1 MKNVSLIVLGMLLGI
16 TSVAYS
22 QKPDFQG
29 DLKELFK
36 GPSVV
41 SNDGSWLSTMKKWRI
56 DERKFLNYKDSEY
69 LKYGAHQRNKCFIYA
84 QMMVEDRYFY
94 DPILRKYTV
103 NRFLD
108 DVQKRYGG
116 LDAVLI
122 WPTYPNIGIDNR
134 NQFDLLADMPRGE
147 AGIKQM
153 VQDFK
158 KRGVKVFF
166 PIMIW
171 DKGTRDIGMSMP
183 LALVEEMKRIGADG
197 LNGDTMFGVT
207 EDFHKA
213 ADSISYPLILQPEV
227 AINDLRMVQWNQ
239 MSWGYFWNYEYVPG
253 VSVYKWLEPKHQVQ
267 ITNRWKIDKTDDLQY
282 AFFNGI
288 GYNAWENI
296 WGIWNQVPDRY
307 AAAIQRI
314 SSIYRQFPEVWS
326 SEGWEPHTPA
336 VQKGIFASAFPGD
349 DLCVYTL
356 VNRDS
361 IDKQGVQL
369 KLPLKK
375 GMVYFDIWNG
385 KAIIPQQMNDQIL
398 LDFPIEGLGFGAI
411 LAVKRESVNNKLS
424 RFLAKMNTLSTKPL
438 KSYSTA
444 WTPLPQQ
451 IVPIQ
456 KTALYL
462 NKPDGMILV
471 SGTANYT
478 FESNGVMV
486 EGNDLPLA
494 VGVQHPWED
503 RPSRSQKHTM
513 NIPSF
518 YMDQYPV
525 TNKQFKQFVDSTKYR
540 PKDDHNFLK
549 AWNNGMYPSGWDE
562 KPVTWVSIE
571 DARAY
576 AKWAGKRLPH
586 EWEWQYAGQ
595 GNDGRVYPWG
605 NKMDS
610 TMMPSPD
617 TCRNMHSPS
626 AVNSFQNAMS
636 PFGIMDMVGNVWQWT
651 DEYTDLHTR
660 SAILKGGSYYRPQ
673 TSMWYFPQAHE
684 LNKYGKYLLMSPG
697 KDRSGTVGFRCVADI
712 SLQQ

>member
-1 MKNVSLIVLGMLLGI
+1 MKNVSLIILGMLLGI
-16 TSVAYS
+16 TSVVYS

-36 GPSVV
+36 GPSSA
-41 SNDGSWLSTMKKWRI
+41 SNYESWLSTMKKWRT
-56 DERKFLNYKDSEY
+56 DERKSLNYKDSEY
-69 LKYGAHQRNKCFIYA
+69 LKQGEQRANKCFIYA

-103 NRFLD
+103 NRYLD

-134 NQFDLLADMPRGE
+134 NQFDLFADMPGGE
-147 AGIKQM
+147 VGIKQM

-207 EDFHKA
+207 EDFCKA
-213 ADSISYPLILQPEV
+213 ADSIGYPLILQPEV
-227 AINDLRMVQWNQ
+227 AINDLKMVQWNQ

-307 AAAIQRI
+307 AFAIQKI
-314 SSIYRQFPEVWS
+314 SSIYRQFPQIWS
-326 SEGWEPHTPA
+326 SERWQPHIPT
-336 VQKGIFASAFPGD
+336 VQKGIFASVFPGK
-349 DLCVYTL
+349 DLRVYTL

-361 IDKQGVQL
+361 IDRRGTQL
-369 KLPLKK
+369 KLPFEKE
-375 GMVYFDIWNG
+375 MIYFDIWNG
-385 KAIIPQQMNDQIL
+385 KALNPQQENDQIT

-411 LAVKRESVNNKLS
+411 LAVKKESVNNELP
-424 RFLAKMNTLSTKPL
+424 RFLAKMNALSKNPL

-444 WTPLPQQ
+444 WTPSPQQ

-456 KTALYL
+456 RTALHR
-462 NKPDGMILV
+462 NQPDGMILIP
-471 SGTANYT
+471 GTANYT

-494 VGVQHPWED
+494 VGVQHPWENH
-503 RPSRSQKHTM
+503 PSRSQKHTM
-513 NIPSF
+513 DIPPF
-518 YMDQYPV
+518 YIDQYPV
-525 TNKQFKQFVDSTKYR
+525 TNKQFKQFVDNTKYH

-549 AWNNGMYPSGWDE
+549 DWRNGTYPTGWDE

-595 GNDGRVYPWG
+595 GSDGRLYPWG

-610 TMMPSPD
+610 TKMPQPD

-626 AVNSFQNAMS
+626 AVNNFSNGMS
-636 PFGIMDMVGNVWQWT
+636 PFGVMDMIGNVWQWT

-673 TSMWYFPQAHE
+673 TSMWYFPQAYE
-684 LNKYGKYLLMSPG
+684 LNKYGKYLLMAPG
-697 KDRSGTVGFRCVADI
+697 KDRSGTIGFRCIAD
-712 SLQQ
+712 

>member
-1 MKNVSLIVLGMLLGI
+1 MI
-16 TSVAYS
+16 
-22 QKPDFQG
+22 
-29 DLKELFK
+29 
-36 GPSVV
+36 
-41 SNDGSWLSTMKKWRI
+41 
-56 DERKFLNYKDSEY
+56 
-69 LKYGAHQRNKCFIYA
+69 
-84 QMMVEDRYFY
+84 EDRYFY
-94 DPILRKYTV
+94 DPILQKYTV

-134 NQFDLLADMPRGE
+134 NQFDLLSDMPGGE
-147 AGIKQM
+147 VGIKQM

-158 KRGVKVFF
+158 NRGVKVFF

-171 DKGTRDIGMSMP
+171 DKGTRDVGMPMP

-207 EDFHKA
+207 EDFRMA
-213 ADSISYPLILQPEV
+213 ANSIGYPLILQPEV
-227 AINDLRMVQWNQ
+227 AINDLKMVQWNQ

-253 VSVYKWLEPKHQVQ
+253 VSVCKWLEPKHQVQ

-307 AAAIQRI
+307 AVAIQRI
-314 SSIYRQFPEVWS
+314 SSIYRQFPQIWS
-326 SEGWEPHTPA
+326 SAGWEPHIPTL
-336 VQKGIFASAFPGD
+336 QKGIFASVFPEESQR
-349 DLCVYTL
+349 VYTF

-361 IDKQGVQL
+361 IDRCGAQL
-369 KLPLKK
+369 KLPYEE
-375 GMVYFDIWNG
+375 GMIYFDIWNG
-385 KAIIPQQMNDQIL
+385 KILNPKQENDQIL

-411 LAVKRESVNNKLS
+411 LAIKKKSVNNRLS
-424 RFLAKMNTLSTKPL
+424 AFLAKMNVFSKKPL

-444 WTPLPQQ
+444 WAPLSQQ

-456 KTALYL
+456 RTTLYQ
-462 NKPDGMILV
+462 NKPDGMILI

-486 EGNDLPLA
+486 EGNDLPSA

-503 RPSRSQKHTM
+503 HPARSQKHVM
-513 NIPSF
+513 NISAF
-518 YMDQYPV
+518 YIDQYPV
-525 TNKQFKQFVDSTKYR
+525 TNKQFKQFIDNTTYH

-549 AWNNGMYPSGWDE
+549 AWQNGMYPSGWDE
-562 KPVTWVSIE
+562 KPVTWVSLE

-595 GNDGRVYPWG
+595 GSDGRLYPWG
-605 NKMDS
+605 NKKDS
-610 TMMPSPD
+610 ARMPQPD
-617 TCRNMHSPS
+617 TCRNIHSPS
-626 AVNSFQNAMS
+626 DVNSFPNGMS
-636 PFGIMDMVGNVWQWT
+636 PFGVMDMIGNVWQWT

-673 TSMWYFPQAHE
+673 TSMWYFPQAYE

-697 KDRSGTVGFRCVADI
+697 KDRSGTVGFRCVADT
-712 SLQQ
+712 SPQ